1 MMPDYGGE
9 AIYRIAGHTP
19 AEALRYSTDLGE
31 QLDAWVVEWE
41 NFHDCRV
48 SDDTHEE
55 WARRGRE
62 LHERAAAHYERF
74 NVLLLADFEGTE
86 DEQVARGK
94 LWDDT
99 WRERNEDEDEET
111 N

>member
-19 AEALRYSTDLGE
+19 PEALRRSADLDE

-41 NFHDCRV
+41 DFHDCRV
-48 SDDTHEE
+48 ADDTHGE

-62 LHERAAAHYERF
+62 LYERAAAHYERC

-86 DEQVARGK
+86 DEQVARRR
-94 LWDDT
+94 LWNDT
-99 WRERNEDEDEET
+99 WRGRDEDEDDET
-111 N
+111 D